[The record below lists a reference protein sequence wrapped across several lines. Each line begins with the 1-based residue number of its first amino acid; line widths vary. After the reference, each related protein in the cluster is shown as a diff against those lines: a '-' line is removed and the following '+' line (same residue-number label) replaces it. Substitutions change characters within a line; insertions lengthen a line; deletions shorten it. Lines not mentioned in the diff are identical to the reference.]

1 MAVRICRQEFKKGEG
16 KMKAFANKSTD
27 ELNKEYIGLC
37 LGAMIYGINTAI
49 ERRKIADEIDRREGK
64 EPFDWDNV
72 I

>member
-1 MAVRICRQEFKKGEG
+1 
-16 KMKAFANKSTD
+16 MKAFANKSTD
-27 ELNKEYIGLC
+27 ELNKEYIGLS

-64 EPFDWDNV
+64 EPFDWDNL